1 MLVRKLPFLCALSA
15 LANSSGASA
24 AEYMA
29 PITSEVFQTDGTA
42 EQIARKAS
50 TCMSQHL
57 APGLANAPLF
67 ISSDPAAGVIVARSA
82 IEYTDRLIAWK
93 IRSTFTFE
101 ARENRF
107 RIVQANLERF
117 NDQFNVGWKP
127 IGKWTGS
134 GWKKAEAAF
143 VSSANSVA
151 QCVSAP
157 ASTGDW

>member
-1 MLVRKLPFLCALSA
+1 MLIRKPSFLCAVSA
-15 LANSSGASA
+15 LANSTGASA

-42 EQIARKAS
+42 EEIARKAS

-67 ISSDPAAGVIVARSA
+67 INSDPAAGVIVARSA
-82 IEYTDRLIAWK
+82 IEYTDRLITWK

-107 RIVQANLERF
+107 RIVQSNLERF

-127 IGKWTGS
+127 IGKWSGS
-134 GWKKAEAAF
+134 GWKKAEAAY
-143 VSSANSVA
+143 VSSAASVA
-151 QCVSAP
+151 RCIIKP
-157 ASTGDW
+157 TSTQDW